1 MISSEDRAAKF
12 ERFRHILEEPWHQST
27 AGTFPLFTT
36 DRSYDLET
44 YQSESQGNLPEIF
57 THFVEVQPDK
67 LFMDLGC
74 GYRGDILFHNV
85 LNVEVYPSRSADL
98 IVDPTRPYPIR
109 SETLDG
115 IGCFAVLEHTRQPW
129 VVVRE
134 MRRMLR
140 KGGTVFIDWPFLQP
154 VHGYPSHYFNATR
167 EGLKT
172 IFEDEGFEVELCDT
186 FVNQTVAYTVSW
198 VLGALN
204 HHLPAEIRPELLNM
218 TVGELMALDVQGE
231 QWRRWLEAL
240 PATARE
246 ELACGNSLVAKKAA

>member
-1 MISSEDRAAKF
+1 
-12 ERFRHILEEPWHQST
+12 
-27 AGTFPLFTT
+27 
-36 DRSYDLET
+36 
-44 YQSESQGNLPEIF
+44 
-57 THFVEVQPDK
+57 
-67 LFMDLGC
+67 
-74 GYRGDILFHNV
+74 
-85 LNVEVYPSRSADL
+85 
-98 IVDPTRPYPIR
+98 
-109 SETLDG
+109 
-115 IGCFAVLEHTRQPW
+115 
-129 VVVRE
+129 
-134 MRRMLR
+134 MLR

>member
-1 MISSEDRAAKF
+1 MWKSTRAARQISSSIRPARTRSDPKLWMHRLL
-12 ERFRHILEEPWHQST
+12 RRPRTHPT
-27 AGTFPLFTT
+27 A
-36 DRSYDLET
+36 
-44 YQSESQGNLPEIF
+44 
-57 THFVEVQPDK
+57 
-67 LFMDLGC
+67 LGC
-74 GYRGDILFHNV
+74 RPGDAAHAAQGWDGLHR
-85 LNVEVYPSRSADL
+85 LALPATRSR
-98 IVDPTRPYPIR
+98 
-109 SETLDG
+109 
-115 IGCFAVLEHTRQPW
+115 
-129 VVVRE
+129 
-134 MRRMLR
+134 
-140 KGGTVFIDWPFLQP
+140 
-154 VHGYPSHYFNATR
+154 YPSHYFNATR